1 MKISK
6 ISVAESVGKGHPDKI
21 CDQIADSILDKLLA
35 QDENSRVA
43 IEVMASNRLI
53 IIGGEI
59 STQGYVDFIKT
70 AWEILFEIGY
80 TENDFTIIS
89 NVNNQSKEIS
99 SLVNRSQNS
108 LGAGD
113 QSIVYGFATNET
125 KNFMPV
131 AQSLAHSLVQKAEFY
146 RKNGEFLEALAD
158 MKSQVEVVYDQD
170 DRPKITKML
179 MSIQHLKNYDI
190 TRFRD
195 FVLNKIMIP
204 TAKEYDLNSDF
215 KTFINQAGEFTIG
228 GPIGDSGL
236 TGRKIIIDSYG
247 DAAHHGGGAFSG
259 KDYTKV
265 DRSGAYIARYI
276 AKNLVAANLADEI
289 EIQLS
294 YQIGS
299 EFPDLVNITYV
310 KNSKFSTDQI
320 NQIIRDV
327 FDLRLANLVSQLGL
341 WKPIYQNLA
350 VYGHFGRDDLD
361 LSFEKT
367 DYVEKIHQ
375 YLAKQ
380 DWKN

>member
-1 MKISK
+1 MKISR

-59 STQGYVDFIKT
+59 STKGYVDFIKT

-125 KNFMPV
+125 KNFMPLG
-131 AQSLAHSLVQKAEFY
+131 QSLAHSLVQKAEFY

-158 MKSQVEVVYDQD
+158 MKSQVEVVYDQNS
-170 DRPKITKML
+170 RPKITKML

-204 TAKEYDLNSDF
+204 TAKDYDLNSNF

-310 KNSKFSTDQI
+310 KNPKFSTDQI
-320 NQIIRDV
+320 SQIIRDV

-341 WKPIYQNLA
+341 SKPIYQNLA

-367 DYVEKIHQ
+367 DCVEKIHQ
-375 YLAKQ
+375 YLSKQ
-380 DWKN
+380 NWKN

>member
-21 CDQIADSILDKLLA
+21 CDQIADLILDKLLD
-35 QDENSRVA
+35 QDPNSRVA

-59 STQGYVDFIKT
+59 STTGYVDFIKT

-125 KNFMPV
+125 KNFMPLG
-131 AQSLAHSLVQKAEFY
+131 QSLAHSLVQTAEFY
-146 RKNGEFLEALAD
+146 RKNGQFLEALAD
-158 MKSQVEVVYDQD
+158 MKSQVEVVYDQNS
-170 DRPKITKML
+170 RPKITKML

-190 TRFRD
+190 VRFRD

-310 KNSKFSTDQI
+310 KNPKFSTDQI
-320 NQIIRDV
+320 SQIIRDV

-375 YLAKQ
+375 YLSRQ

>member
-21 CDQIADSILDKLLA
+21 CDQIADSILDKLLD
-35 QDENSRVA
+35 QDPNSRAA

-125 KNFMPV
+125 KNFMPL

-146 RKNGEFLEALAD
+146 RKNGQFLEALAD

-310 KNSKFSTDQI
+310 KNPKFSTDQI
-320 NQIIRDV
+320 SQIIRDV

-375 YLAKQ
+375 YLSKQ
-380 DWKN
+380 NWKN

>member
-21 CDQIADSILDKLLA
+21 CDQIADSILDKLLD
-35 QDENSRVA
+35 QDPNSRAA

-59 STQGYVDFIKT
+59 STKGYVDFVKT

-125 KNFMPV
+125 KNFMPL

-146 RKNGEFLEALAD
+146 RKNGQFLEALAD

-179 MSIQHLKNYDI
+179 MSIQHLKNYDQS
-190 TRFRD
+190 RFRD

-204 TAKEYDLNSDF
+204 TAQEYDLNSNF

-310 KNSKFSTDQI
+310 KNPKFSTDQI
-320 NQIIRDV
+320 SQIIRDV

-375 YLAKQ
+375 YLSKQ
-380 DWKN
+380 NWKN

>member
-59 STQGYVDFIKT
+59 STTGYVDFIKT

-125 KNFMPV
+125 KNFMPLG
-131 AQSLAHSLVQKAEFY
+131 QSLAHSLVKKAEFY
-146 RKNGEFLEALAD
+146 RKNGQFLEALAD
-158 MKSQVEVVYDQD
+158 MKSQVEVVYDQNNQ
-170 DRPKITKML
+170 PKITKML
-179 MSIQHLKNYDI
+179 MSIQHLKNYDQN
-190 TRFRD
+190 RFRD

-204 TAKEYDLNSDF
+204 TAQDYRLNSDF

-236 TGRKIIIDSYG
+236 TGRKIIMDSYG

-310 KNSKFSTDQI
+310 QNPKFSTDQI
-320 NQIIRDV
+320 SQIIRDV

-341 WKPIYQNLA
+341 SKPIYQNLA
-350 VYGHFGRDDLD
+350 VYGHFGRDDLN

-375 YLAKQ
+375 YLSKQ
-380 DWKN
+380 NWKN

>member
-35 QDENSRVA
+35 QDQNSRVA

-59 STQGYVDFIKT
+59 STTGYVDFVKT

-125 KNFMPV
+125 KNFMPLG
-131 AQSLAHSLVQKAEFY
+131 QSLAHSLVQKAEFY

-158 MKSQVEVVYDQD
+158 MKSQVEVVYDQNS
-170 DRPKITKML
+170 RPKITKML
-179 MSIQHLKNYDI
+179 MSIQHLKNYDQN
-190 TRFRD
+190 RFRD

-310 KNSKFSTDQI
+310 KNPKFSTDQI
-320 NQIIRDV
+320 SQIIRDV

-375 YLAKQ
+375 YLAK
-380 DWKN
+380 

>member
-1 MKISK
+1 MKISR

-21 CDQIADSILDKLLA
+21 CDQIADSILDKLLD
-35 QDENSRVA
+35 QDENSRAA

-59 STQGYVDFIKT
+59 STTGYVDFIKT

-89 NVNNQSKEIS
+89 NVNNQSREIS
-99 SLVNRSQNS
+99 SLVNLSQNS

-146 RKNGEFLEALAD
+146 RKNGQFLEALAD

-170 DRPKITKML
+170 SRPKITKML
-179 MSIQHLKNYDI
+179 MSIQHLKNYDK

-310 KNSKFSTDQI
+310 KNPKFSTDQI
-320 NQIIRDV
+320 SQIIRDV

-375 YLAKQ
+375 YLSKQ

>member
-21 CDQIADSILDKLLA
+21 CDQIADSILDKLLD

-59 STQGYVDFIKT
+59 STTGYVDFVKT

-99 SLVNRSQNS
+99 SLVNRSENS

-125 KNFMPV
+125 KNFMPLG
-131 AQSLAHSLVQKAEFY
+131 QSLAHTLVQKAEFY
-146 RKNGEFLEALAD
+146 RKNGQFLEALAD

-170 DRPKITKML
+170 SRPKITKML

-204 TAKEYDLNSDF
+204 TAKEYNLNSDF

-320 NQIIRDV
+320 SQIIRDV

-375 YLAKQ
+375 YLSKQ
-380 DWKN
+380 NWKN

>member
-59 STQGYVDFIKT
+59 STNGYVDFIKT

-99 SLVNRSQNS
+99 SLVNRSENS

-125 KNFMPV
+125 KNFMPLG
-131 AQSLAHSLVQKAEFY
+131 QSLAHTLVQKAEFY
-146 RKNGEFLEALAD
+146 RKNGQFLEALAD
-158 MKSQVEVVYDQD
+158 MKSQVEVVYDQNS
-170 DRPKITKML
+170 RPKITKML
-179 MSIQHLKNYDI
+179 MSIQHLKNYDQN
-190 TRFRD
+190 RFRD

-204 TAKEYDLNSDF
+204 TAKEYGLNSDF

-310 KNSKFSTDQI
+310 KNPKFSTDQI
-320 NQIIRDV
+320 SQIIRDV

-375 YLAKQ
+375 YLSKQ

>member
-21 CDQIADSILDKLLA
+21 CDQIADSILDKLLD

-59 STQGYVDFIKT
+59 STTGYVDFIKT

-99 SLVNRSQNS
+99 SLVNRSENR

-125 KNFMPV
+125 KNFMPLG
-131 AQSLAHSLVQKAEFY
+131 QSLAHSLVQKAEFY
-146 RKNGEFLEALAD
+146 RKNGQFLEALAD
-158 MKSQVEVVYDQD
+158 MKSQVEVVYDQNNQ
-170 DRPKITKML
+170 PKITKML
-179 MSIQHLKNYDI
+179 MSIQHLKNYDQN
-190 TRFRD
+190 RFRD

-204 TAKEYDLNSDF
+204 TAKDYGLNSDF

-276 AKNLVAANLADEI
+276 AKNLVASNLADEI

-310 KNSKFSTDQI
+310 KNPKFSTDQI
-320 NQIIRDV
+320 SQIIRDV

-341 WKPIYQNLA
+341 SKPIYQNLA
-350 VYGHFGRDDLD
+350 VYGHFGRDDLN

-375 YLAKQ
+375 YLSKQ
-380 DWKN
+380 NWKN

>member
-21 CDQIADSILDKLLA
+21 CDQIADSILDKLLD

-59 STQGYVDFIKT
+59 STTGYVDFIKT

-125 KNFMPV
+125 KNFMPLG
-131 AQSLAHSLVQKAEFY
+131 QSLAHSLVQKAEFY
-146 RKNGEFLEALAD
+146 RKNGQFLEALAD
-158 MKSQVEVVYDQD
+158 MKSQVEVVYDQNNK
-170 DRPKITKML
+170 PKITKML
-179 MSIQHLKNYDI
+179 MSIQHLKNYDQN
-190 TRFRD
+190 RFRD

-204 TAKEYDLNSDF
+204 TAQDYRLNSDF

-236 TGRKIIIDSYG
+236 TGRKIIMDSYG

-310 KNSKFSTDQI
+310 QNPKFSTDQI
-320 NQIIRDV
+320 SQIIRDV

-341 WKPIYQNLA
+341 SKPIYQNLA
-350 VYGHFGRDDLD
+350 VYGHFGRDDLN

-375 YLAKQ
+375 YLSKQ
-380 DWKN
+380 NWKN

>member
-59 STQGYVDFIKT
+59 STTGYVDFIKT

-125 KNFMPV
+125 KNFMPL

-146 RKNGEFLEALAD
+146 RKNGQFLEALAD
-158 MKSQVEVVYDQD
+158 MKSQVEVVYDQNS
-170 DRPKITKML
+170 RPKITKML
-179 MSIQHLKNYDI
+179 MSIQHLKNYDQN
-190 TRFRD
+190 RFRD

-204 TAKEYDLNSDF
+204 TAKEYGLNSDF

-276 AKNLVAANLADEI
+276 VKNLVAANLADEI

-310 KNSKFSTDQI
+310 KNPKFSTDQI
-320 NQIIRDV
+320 SQIIRDV

-341 WKPIYQNLA
+341 SKPIYQNLA

-375 YLAKQ
+375 YLSRQ
-380 DWKN
+380 DWEN

>member
-21 CDQIADSILDKLLA
+21 CDQIADSILDKLLD

-59 STQGYVDFIKT
+59 STKGYVDFIKT

-146 RKNGEFLEALAD
+146 RKNGQFLEALAD

-170 DRPKITKML
+170 SRPKITKML
-179 MSIQHLKNYDI
+179 MSIQHLKNYDK

-204 TAKEYDLNSDF
+204 TAKEYDLNSNF

-310 KNSKFSTDQI
+310 KNPKFSTDQI
-320 NQIIRDV
+320 SQIIRDV

-375 YLAKQ
+375 YLSKQ

>member
-21 CDQIADSILDKLLA
+21 CDQIADSILDKLLD

-59 STQGYVDFIKT
+59 STTGYVDFIKT

-125 KNFMPV
+125 KNFMPLG
-131 AQSLAHSLVQKAEFY
+131 QSLAHSLVQKAEFY
-146 RKNGEFLEALAD
+146 RKNGQFLEALAD
-158 MKSQVEVVYDQD
+158 MKSQVEVVYDQNNQ
-170 DRPKITKML
+170 PKITKML
-179 MSIQHLKNYDI
+179 MSIQHLKNYDQN
-190 TRFRD
+190 RFRD

-204 TAKEYDLNSDF
+204 TAKDYDLNSDF

-276 AKNLVAANLADEI
+276 AKNLVASNLADEI

-310 KNSKFSTDQI
+310 KNAKFSTDQI
-320 NQIIRDV
+320 SQIIRDV

-341 WKPIYQNLA
+341 SKPIYQNLA
-350 VYGHFGRDDLD
+350 VYGHFGRDDLN

-375 YLAKQ
+375 YLSKQ
-380 DWKN
+380 NWKN

>member
-21 CDQIADSILDKLLA
+21 CDQIADSILDKLLD
-35 QDENSRVA
+35 QDPNSRAA

-59 STQGYVDFIKT
+59 STTGYVDFIKT

-125 KNFMPV
+125 KNFMPLG
-131 AQSLAHSLVQKAEFY
+131 QSLAHTLVQKAEFY
-146 RKNGEFLEALAD
+146 RKNGQFLEALAD
-158 MKSQVEVVYDQD
+158 MKSQVEVVYDQNSQ
-170 DRPKITKML
+170 PKITKML
-179 MSIQHLKNYDI
+179 MSIQHLKNYDQS
-190 TRFRD
+190 RFRD

-204 TAKEYDLNSDF
+204 TAKEHGLNSDF

-236 TGRKIIIDSYG
+236 TGRKIIMDSYG

-310 KNSKFSTDQI
+310 KNPKFSTDQI
-320 NQIIRDV
+320 SQIIRDV

-341 WKPIYQNLA
+341 SKPIYQNLA

-367 DYVEKIHQ
+367 DCVEKIHQ
-375 YLAKQ
+375 YLSKQ
-380 DWKN
+380 NWKN